1 MKNIF
6 LLFITILL
14 LIFPKSIT
22 FAEKWASINTLQNT
36 ELNIKWAKLIE
47 KYLKSLIN
55 NLNNIKERYNLDNNI
70 KLNLYVKKLDQ
81 MILSLQ
87 KTQNTDLSKQEAEK
101 IMRNIINELKIL
113 NPKVKSLLNS
123 EKEKQKREFEKIKTR
138 FNLIW
143 VKLSKSLDKIILK
156 ILLPIKEKANL
167 TDKDKKIIKHLKN
180 LKKESDK
187 LKNLQ
192 SKSYIDKEAMRV
204 YLIKILKDI
213 KKELKNIK
221 FN

>member
-1 MKNIF
+1 
-6 LLFITILL
+6 
-14 LIFPKSIT
+14 
-22 FAEKWASINTLQNT
+22 
-36 ELNIKWAKLIE
+36 
-47 KYLKSLIN
+47 
-55 NLNNIKERYNLDNNI
+55 
-70 KLNLYVKKLDQ
+70 
-81 MILSLQ
+81 
-87 KTQNTDLSKQEAEK
+87 
-101 IMRNIINELKIL
+101 
-113 NPKVKSLLNS
+113 
-123 EKEKQKREFEKIKTR
+123 
-138 FNLIW
+138 
-143 VKLSKSLDKIILK
+143 
-156 ILLPIKEKANL
+156 LLPIKEKANL